1 MLIGLDSLMNLFH
14 LLSAGQIEIP
24 LLFNASEGQS
34 AEQMLDPGRILQGL
48 HKQKMEVL
56 SRIVGSEELP
66 FKEKLIVASEGFT
79 GEVAPVF
86 EILLCLGFGDHG
98 GIFGRLFCRDSE
110 IPGQLPGSRCVGDSQ
125 KPGRE
130 SDHISGGTAAEAV
143 EIVIHFHTGVV
154 VIVERADCHAVGID
168 RDSEVF
174 SSLPGSDGLLDVR
187 VVDQMGITSF
197 NSVLKAV

>member
-1 MLIGLDSLMNLFH
+1 MNLFH
-14 LLSAGQIEIP
+14 LLSAGQIEISL
-24 LLFNASEGQS
+24 LLFGSEGQGT
-34 AEQMLDPGRILQGL
+34 EQVLDPGRILQGL

-56 SRIVGSEELP
+56 SRFVGSKELP
-66 FKEKLIVASEGFT
+66 FKEKLIVAPEGFA

-86 EILLCLGFGDHG
+86 EILLCLGFGDY

-130 SDHISGGTAAEAV
+130 SDHVSGGTAAEAV
-143 EIVIHFHTGVV
+143 EIVIYFHAGVV
-154 VIVERADCHAVGID
+154 VIVKRADCHAAGID
-168 RDSEVF
+168 RDPEVF
-174 SSLPGSDGLLDVR
+174 SSLSGGDELLDVC

-197 NSVLKAV
+197 NSVLKVV

>member
-1 MLIGLDSLMNLFH
+1 MLG
-14 LLSAGQIEIP
+14 
-24 LLFNASEGQS
+24 
-34 AEQMLDPGRILQGL
+34 PGGILQGF

-56 SRIVGSEELP
+56 SRNVGSEELP
-66 FKEKLIVASEGFT
+66 FKEKLIVAPEDLT

-86 EILLCLGFGDHG
+86 EILLRLGFGDHR
-98 GIFGRLFCRDSE
+98 IFGRLFCRDSE

-143 EIVIHFHTGVV
+143 EIVIHFHAGVV
-154 VIVERADCHAVGID
+154 VIVERTDCHTPGID
-168 RDSEVF
+168 RNPEVF
-174 SSLPGSDGLLDVR
+174 SSLPGGDGLLDVC

-197 NSVLKAV
+197 NSVLKVV